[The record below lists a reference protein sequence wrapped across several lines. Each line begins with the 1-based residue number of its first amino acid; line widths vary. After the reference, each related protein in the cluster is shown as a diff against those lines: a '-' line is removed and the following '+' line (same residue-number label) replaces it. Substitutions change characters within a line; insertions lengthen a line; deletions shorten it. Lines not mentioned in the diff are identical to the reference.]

1 MKSYALVVALCCL
14 AFSTP
19 SHAQSRAYI
28 WTDEK
33 GVAHVTD
40 KAPPPDV
47 QAEVI
52 QRDGKTRMETH
63 TRSKPEGDYDR
74 RQSEAMHRIDMML
87 KADDA
92 KKEAAA
98 ARARAEAND
107 KKTRTEVKQKR
118 LERAEDEYQRMKVS
132 EDRYKWLQ
140 NNAYYE
146 DDRLFY
152 KEQLERMDLQRKKV
166 EALKQ

>member
-1 MKSYALVVALCCL
+1 
-14 AFSTP
+14 
-19 SHAQSRAYI
+19 
-28 WTDEK
+28 
-33 GVAHVTD
+33 
-40 KAPPPDV
+40 
-47 QAEVI
+47 
-52 QRDGKTRMETH
+52 
-63 TRSKPEGDYDR
+63 
-74 RQSEAMHRIDMML
+74 MHRIDMML